1 MIACVIT
8 ASTIGQGDV
17 STESVMT
24 ITGHRQIHTRIII
37 RKGICGQT
45 VINQESR
52 HTGAG
57 AATYIRQRNV
67 RILSSM
73 KGRK

>member
-1 MIACVIT
+1 
-8 ASTIGQGDV
+8 
-17 STESVMT
+17 MT
-24 ITGHRQIHTRIII
+24 ITEHRKIHTRIII